1 VLLIMATIV
10 LLIGLWGD
18 EPWLKAAE
26 SLSVVF
32 AVLLST
38 MIIAFC
44 EWGKDKQMLRLRK
57 EIQNEKI
64 TVLRG
69 QYGTSQEV
77 LVSELVVGDVVL
89 LNGGDRVPAD
99 CLLLE
104 EMDMQV
110 DQREFFN
117 NEEEGNATK

>member
-1 VLLIMATIV
+1 
-10 LLIGLWGD
+10 
-18 EPWLKAAE
+18 
-26 SLSVVF
+26 
-32 AVLLST
+32 
-38 MIIAFC
+38 
-44 EWGKDKQMLRLRK
+44 
-57 EIQNEKI
+57 
-64 TVLRG
+64 
-69 QYGTSQEV
+69 
-77 LVSELVVGDVVL
+77 VVL

>member
-1 VLLIMATIV
+1 MAVIV

-26 SLSVVF
+26 SLSVFF
-32 AVLLST
+32 AVFLST
-38 MIIAFC
+38 VIIAFC

-57 EIQNEKI
+57 EIQNEKV

-69 QYGTSQEV
+69 QYGTSQDV
-77 LVSELVVGDVVL
+77 LVSELVVGDVIL

-99 CLLLE
+99 CLLIE
-104 EMDMQV
+104 EMDM
-110 DQREFFN
+110 
-117 NEEEGNATK
+117 